1 MMKIAILDD
10 YFSRAQSYAK
20 WESFPNLSFTFFNS
34 HVSDTSELIEMLTLF
49 DAVGLMRERTP
60 FPKEIINALPNL
72 KLIVTSGMRNA
83 AIDLD
88 AAKARRVIVCG
99 TTSPGHATAELAFM
113 LIMMLCRKVI
123 PLVNGLK
130 QDNIWQ
136 PVMGH
141 DIRGKTLGIVGLGRL
156 GTYVT
161 KLGQAFGMDVIAWSS
176 NLDKEQADRLGVRA
190 VSKAELFSRS
200 DFVSIHYKLS
210 DRSQGL
216 IGEEELKLLGP
227 AGYIVNA
234 SRAEIIDQAA
244 LLRCL
249 NDGAL
254 GGLATDVYTNEPAD
268 NQNELVSHPKVL
280 ATPHI
285 GYCTEETFT
294 IFFQEMLA
302 AFEAFKGGQPINV
315 IN

>member
-1 MMKIAILDD
+1 MKIAILDD
-10 YFSRAQSYAK
+10 YFSRAQSYAN
-20 WESFPNLSFTFFNS
+20 WQSFPDLRFTFFDS
-34 HVSDTSELIEMLTLF
+34 DVSDTSELIEILTPF

-60 FPKEIINALPNL
+60 FPKKIIDALPNL
-72 KLIVTSGMRNA
+72 KLIVTAGMRNA

-88 AAKARRVIVCG
+88 AAKARQVLVCG

-113 LIMMLCRKVI
+113 LIMMLCREAM

-156 GTYVT
+156 GTYVA
-161 KLGQAFGMDVIAWSS
+161 KLGLAFGMDVIAWSS
-176 NLDKEQADRLGVRA
+176 NLDTEQADRLGVRA
-190 VSKAELFSRS
+190 VSKAELFTRS
-200 DFVSIHYKLS
+200 DFVSVHYKLS
-210 DRSQGL
+210 DRSRGL
-216 IGEEELKLLGP
+216 IGKEEIRLVGP
-227 AGYIVNA
+227 TGYIINT

-244 LLRCL
+244 LLSCL
-249 NDGAL
+249 NDGSL

-268 NQNELVSHPKVL
+268 NQNEFVSHPKVL

-285 GYCTEETFT
+285 GYCTEETFK

-302 AFEAFKGGQPINV
+302 AFEAFKRGQPINV

>member
-113 LIMMLCRKVI
+113 LIMMLCRKII

-190 VSKAELFSRS
+190 VSKAELFTRS

-227 AGYIVNA
+227 AGYIVNT

-249 NDGAL
+249 NDGSL

>member
-1 MMKIAILDD
+1 MKIAILDD
-10 YFSRAQSYAK
+10 YFARAQSYAN
-20 WESFPNLSFTFFNS
+20 WQSFPDLNFTFFDS
-34 HVSDTSELIEMLTLF
+34 HVSGTSELIAMLTPF

-60 FPKEIINALPNL
+60 FPKKIIDALPNL
-72 KLIVTSGMRNA
+72 KLIVTAGMRNA

-88 AAKARRVIVCG
+88 AAKARQVLVCG

-113 LIMMLCRKVI
+113 LIMMLCRKVM

-141 DIRGKTLGIVGLGRL
+141 DVRGKTLGIVGLGRL
-156 GTYVT
+156 GTYVG
-161 KLGQAFGMDVIAWSS
+161 KLGQAFGMEVIAWSS
-176 NLDKEQADRLGVRA
+176 NLDTKKANGLGVRA
-190 VSKAELFSRS
+190 VPKAELFTHS

-210 DRSQGL
+210 DRSRGL

-227 AGYIVNA
+227 EGYVVNT

-249 NDGAL
+249 NDGSL
-254 GGLATDVYTNEPAD
+254 GGLATDVYTKEPAD
-268 NQNELVSHPKVL
+268 NQNELVKHPKVL
-280 ATPHI
+280 ATPHV

-294 IFFQEMLA
+294 IFYQEMLA

-315 IN
+315 IS

>member
-88 AAKARRVIVCG
+88 AAKARRVVVCG

-227 AGYIVNA
+227 AGYIVNT

-249 NDGAL
+249 NDGSL

>member
-1 MMKIAILDD
+1 MKIAILDD
-10 YFSRAQSYAK
+10 YFSRAPSYTD
-20 WESFPNLSFTFFNS
+20 WESSPDLSFTFFDS
-34 HVSDTSELIEMLTLF
+34 HVSDTRELIEMLMSF

-60 FPKEIINALPNL
+60 FPKEIIDALPNL

-88 AAKARRVIVCG
+88 AAKARDILVCG

-113 LIMMLCRKVI
+113 LVMMLCRKVI

-141 DIRGKTLGIVGLGRL
+141 DVRGKTLGIVGLGRL
-156 GTYVT
+156 GTYVA
-161 KLGQAFGMDVIAWSS
+161 KLGQAFGMEVIAWSS
-176 NLDKEQADRLGVRA
+176 NLDSAQARAIDVTA
-190 VSKAELFSRS
+190 VSKAELFTRS

-210 DRSQGL
+210 DRSRGL

-227 AGYIVNA
+227 EGHIVNT
-234 SRAEIIDQAA
+234 SRAEIIDQTA

-249 NDGAL
+249 NDGSL
-254 GGLATDVYTNEPAD
+254 GGLATDVFTDEPAD
-268 NQNELVSHPKVL
+268 NQNELVNHPKVL
-280 ATPHI
+280 ATPHV

-294 IFFQEMLA
+294 IFYQEMLA
-302 AFEAFKGGQPINV
+302 AFVAFNEGQPINL

>member
-1 MMKIAILDD
+1 MKIAILDD
-10 YFSRAQSYAK
+10 YFSRAQFYAN
-20 WESFPNLSFTFFNS
+20 WELSDDLSFTFFES
-34 HVSDTSELIEMLTLF
+34 HVTDTRELIEMLMPF

-60 FPKEIINALPNL
+60 FPKEIIDALPNL

-88 AAKARRVIVCG
+88 AAKEREVLVCG

-113 LIMMLCRKVI
+113 LVMMLCRKIV

-130 QDNIWQ
+130 HENIWQ
-136 PVMGH
+136 PVIGH
-141 DIRGKTLGIVGLGRL
+141 DVRGKTLGIVGLGRL
-156 GTYVT
+156 GTYVA
-161 KLGQAFGMDVIAWSS
+161 KLGQAFGMEVIAWSS
-176 NLDKEQADRLGVRA
+176 NLDPLQAKAIDVTA
-190 VSKAELFSRS
+190 VSKAELFTQS
-200 DFVSIHYKLS
+200 DFVSVHYKLS
-210 DRSQGL
+210 DRSRGL

-227 AGYIVNA
+227 EGHIVNT

-249 NDGAL
+249 NDGSL
-254 GGLATDVYTNEPAD
+254 GGLATDVYTDEPAD
-268 NQNELVSHPKVL
+268 NQNELVSHPRVL
-280 ATPHI
+280 ATPHV

-294 IFFQEMLA
+294 IFYQEMLA
-302 AFEAFKGGQPINV
+302 AFEAFKRGQPINI

>member
-1 MMKIAILDD
+1 
-10 YFSRAQSYAK
+10 
-20 WESFPNLSFTFFNS
+20 
-34 HVSDTSELIEMLTLF
+34 MLTLF

-72 KLIVTSGMRNA
+72 KLIVTLGMRNA

-88 AAKARRVIVCG
+88 GSQGKTSNSLWYDIIRARDRG
-99 TTSPGHATAELAFM
+99 LAFM

-130 QDNIWQ
+130 QDNIWR

-176 NLDKEQADRLGVRA
+176 NLDKEQADRRGVRA
-190 VSKAELFSRS
+190 VSKAELFTRS

-210 DRSQGL
+210 DRSRGL

-227 AGYIVNA
+227 AGYIVNT
-234 SRAEIIDQAA
+234 SRAEIIDRGRAYSLPQ
-244 LLRCL
+244 R
-249 NDGAL
+249 DGSL

>member
-1 MMKIAILDD
+1 MKIAILDD
-10 YFSRAQSYAK
+10 YFSRAQSFAN
-20 WESFPNLSFTFFNS
+20 WEAFPDLSFTFFDS
-34 HVSDTSELIEMLTLF
+34 HVSDTSELIEILTPF

-88 AAKARRVIVCG
+88 TAKARQVLVCG

-113 LIMMLCRKVI
+113 LVMMLCRKVM
-123 PLVNGLK
+123 PLANGLK

-156 GTYVT
+156 GTYVA
-161 KLGQAFGMDVIAWSS
+161 KLGLAFGMDVIAWSS
-176 NLDKEQADRLGVRA
+176 NLDTEQADRLGVRA
-190 VSKAELFSRS
+190 VSKVGLFTRS

-210 DRSQGL
+210 DRSSGL
-216 IGEEELKLLGP
+216 IGEEEIRLLGP
-227 AGYIVNA
+227 TGYIVNT

-249 NDGAL
+249 NDGSL

-268 NQNELVSHPKVL
+268 NQNEFVCHPKVL

-294 IFFQEMLA
+294 IFYQEMLA

>member
-1 MMKIAILDD
+1 MKIAILDD
-10 YFSRAQSYAK
+10 YFSRAQSYAN
-20 WESFPNLSFTFFNS
+20 WESSPDLNFTFFNS
-34 HVSDTSELIEMLTLF
+34 HVSDTRELIEMLMPF

-60 FPKEIINALPNL
+60 FPKEIIDALPNL

-88 AAKARRVIVCG
+88 AAKAREVLVCG

-113 LIMMLCRKVI
+113 LVMMLCRKVI

-130 QDNIWQ
+130 QNNIWQ

-141 DIRGKTLGIVGLGRL
+141 DVRGKTLGIVGLGRL
-156 GTYVT
+156 GTYVA
-161 KLGQAFGMDVIAWSS
+161 KLGQAFGMEVIAWSS
-176 NLDKEQADRLGVRA
+176 NLDPAQARAIDVTA
-190 VSKAELFSRS
+190 VSKAELFTQS
-200 DFVSIHYKLS
+200 DFVSVHYKLS
-210 DRSQGL
+210 DRSRVL
-216 IGEEELKLLGP
+216 IGEKELKLLGSE
-227 AGYIVNA
+227 GHIVNT

-249 NDGAL
+249 NDGSL
-254 GGLATDVYTNEPAD
+254 GGLATDVYTDEPAD

-285 GYCTEETFT
+285 GYCTAETFT
-294 IFFQEMLA
+294 IFYQEMLA
-302 AFEAFKGGQPINV
+302 AFEAFKEGQPINV

>member
-1 MMKIAILDD
+1 MKIAILDD
-10 YFSRAQSYAK
+10 YFSRAQSYADWK
-20 WESFPNLSFTFFNS
+20 SSDELSFTFFDS
-34 HVSDTSELIEMLTLF
+34 HVSDTRELIKMLMPF

-60 FPKEIINALPNL
+60 FPKEIIDALPNL

-88 AAKARRVIVCG
+88 AAKARKVLVCG

-113 LIMMLCRKVI
+113 LVMMLCRKVI

-141 DIRGKTLGIVGLGRL
+141 DVRGKTLGIVGLGRL
-156 GTYVT
+156 GTYVA
-161 KLGQAFGMDVIAWSS
+161 KLGQAFGMEVIAWSS
-176 NLDKEQADRLGVRA
+176 NLDPVQARAIDVTA
-190 VSKAELFSRS
+190 VSKSELFTRS

-210 DRSQGL
+210 DRSRGL

-227 AGYIVNA
+227 EGHIVNT

-249 NDGAL
+249 NDDSL
-254 GGLATDVYTNEPAD
+254 GGLATDVYTEEPAD
-268 NQNELVSHPKVL
+268 NQNELVNHPKVL
-280 ATPHI
+280 ATPHV

-294 IFFQEMLA
+294 IFYQEMLA
-302 AFEAFKGGQPINV
+302 AFEAFKKGQPINK